1 VSRSRASRAAVILAA
16 VAAVGLCPGR
26 PTGHGSALRV
36 PEALAQTPQG
46 GAAPASQ
53 AATEQMGAVEDKR
66 RVLYYRNP
74 MGLPDRSDVPKKD
87 PMGMDYIP
95 VYENEADDKT
105 KARVSPSSPES
116 TAGMP
121 SSDVPG
127 APASEPNLVPVTLAP
142 QRMQSIGVKTG
153 IVEFRPVRD
162 EIRTV
167 GNIEA
172 DETRLSD
179 VQIRF
184 AGWVQKIYAD
194 ATYKQVRQGQPLLT
208 IYSPELVT
216 AEQDYLV
223 AKELLAKTTVPG
235 GAAGSHGSQSL
246 LDAAT
251 ERLKRWQV
259 PDREI
264 ARLKKSGKIRH
275 EIEIDSP
282 ASGFI
287 IDRKA
292 FPNMYVQPGTK
303 LYSVADLSTVWVYA
317 EIFQSDI
324 GRVKVGDP
332 ASITVDSYPGQT
344 FAARVSFIWP
354 ELDQATRRARVR
366 LEIPNPDLKL
376 LLGMFVNV
384 RLGLPLGDQ
393 LAIPASGV
401 FQSGTRQ
408 IAFVDRG
415 GGYFEPRDIAVGAR
429 AGDDFVVLKGLK
441 AGERIATSAN
451 FLIDSESQL
460 QAALGSFA
468 PPPAGVGAAAAMNA
482 PQGATLEY
490 SSNPST
496 PRAGSNTFRVK
507 LTGADGAAIT
517 GAQVTVTFFMPAM
530 PAMGMA
536 AMRSVATLSEK
547 GGGNYEGPGE
557 VQMGGTWQITVL
569 ATKAGQTIAQKQF
582 SVTAE
587 GGM

>member
-16 VAAVGLCPGR
+16 AASVCLCFGR
-26 PTGHGSALRV
+26 QTGHGSVLWL
-36 PEALAQTPQG
+36 PEAMAQTPQG
-46 GAAPASQ
+46 IAAPASQ
-53 AATEQMGAVEDKR
+53 APTEQMGEAKSKR
-66 RVLYYRNP
+66 RVLSYRNP
-74 MGLPDRSDVPKKD
+74 MGLPDRSDVPTKD
-87 PMGMDYIP
+87 PMGMEYIP
-95 VYENEADDKT
+95 VYEDEADDKT

-116 TAGMP
+116 TAGMASP
-121 SSDVPG
+121 DAAPGIG
-127 APASEPNLVPVTLAP
+127 APASEPNLAPVTLTP

-153 IVEFRPVRD
+153 VVEFRPVRD

-184 AGWVQKIYAD
+184 AGWVQKVYAD

-216 AEQDYLV
+216 AEQNYMV
-223 AKELLAKTTVPG
+223 AKELLAT
-235 GAAGSHGSQSL
+235 AGSHGSQSL
-246 LDAAT
+246 LDAAS

-275 EIEIDSP
+275 EIEIDSS

-332 ASITVDSYPGQT
+332 ASITVDSYPDQT
-344 FAARVSFIWP
+344 FPARVSFIWP
-354 ELDQATRRARVR
+354 EVDQATRRARVR
-366 LEIPNPDLKL
+366 LEIPNPQLKL
-376 LLGMFVNV
+376 LLGMYVDV
-384 RLGLPLGDQ
+384 QISVPLGDQ
-393 LAIPASGV
+393 LAIPAAGV

-408 IAFVDRG
+408 IAFVDHG
-415 GGYFEPRDIAVGAR
+415 GGYFEPRDIEVGAR
-429 AGDDFVVLKGLK
+429 AGDDFVLLKGLK

-460 QAALGSFA
+460 AASLGSFA
-468 PPPAGVGAAAAMNA
+468 PPPPGVGAAAAMNA
-482 PQGATLEY
+482 PQGVTLEY

-496 PRAGSNTFRVK
+496 PRAGSNNFRVK

-547 GGGNYEGPGE
+547 GGGIYEGPGE
-557 VQMGGTWQITVL
+557 VQMGGTWQVTVL
-569 ATKAGQTIAQKQF
+569 ATKAGQTIAQKQV